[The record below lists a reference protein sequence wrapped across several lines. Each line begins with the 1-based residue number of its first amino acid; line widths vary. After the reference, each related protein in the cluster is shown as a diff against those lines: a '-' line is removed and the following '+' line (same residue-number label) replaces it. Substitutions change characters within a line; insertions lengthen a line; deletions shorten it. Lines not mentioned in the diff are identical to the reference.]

1 MNDETLYVLPPAKS
15 VSQECLRTRI
25 RQQYIRDMWEKNR
38 VPTPTE
44 IDSYLFREE
53 KAAETYVLPIEGK
66 DAQLI
71 RHYVW
76 EKGLMGKESGLL
88 RKLYR
93 ELGLSDMALA
103 QQEKVKVRT
112 IYWRPV

>member
-1 MNDETLYVLPPAKS
+1 MPA
-15 VSQECLRTRI
+15 
-25 RQQYIRDMWEKNR
+25 
-38 VPTPTE
+38 E
-44 IDSYLFREE
+44 IDSYLFREQ
-53 KAAETYVLPIEGK
+53 KAAETYALPTEGK

-76 EKGLMGKESGLL
+76 ERGLTGKESGLL

-93 ELGLSDMALA
+93 ELGLSDTVLA
-103 QQEKVKVRT
+103 WQEKVKVRT